1 MRGRWGYSGGMEETA
16 PLTLI
21 DYWPLFALAA
31 LAIFAMIVVA
41 RGLKRPADDTGNK
54 PSNNGSSF

>member
-1 MRGRWGYSGGMEETA
+1 MEETA

-31 LAIFAMIVVA
+31 LAIFAIIVVA